1 MKKKQNII
9 IGCLVVLI
17 ITIAFSFNSLTS
29 VSFNYNK
36 LRGDV
41 SSHTGSVSINCTD
54 STIAVGETT
63 HCVLTGNATGIVS
76 GVIGTVTGSKV
87 NINVTKLNSNF
98 INGIDGVNINYSGAA
113 IDENVNFT
121 IADIEVTGVETG
133 EGYVSFGS
141 DSVLVDEEENT
152 ISLSGATANITVV
165 TPDNNN
171 YLSSLSVSDGSISFN
186 RDTTTYNFSV
196 PYTVDTITISA
207 NAESNKALVSGT
219 GTSGLSVGLNTKVVT
234 VRAQDQSEK
243 EYTLN
248 ITREAAPTAV
258 NPRLSSLVVEGAN
271 IGTFSSNN
279 YTYSAT
285 VSNDVSSIKIIP
297 TLIDN
302 RANLSGD
309 TGVKSLSVGTNR
321 FSIKITTEDVN
332 NSATYNITIVR
343 EKETDSRSSVDTLSS
358 LNVTD
363 TKISKDFKEN
373 KNSYT
378 AAVGYGIDSVS
389 ISATPTNN
397 KATVKGTGK
406 YNLKVGINNFNIIV
420 TAENGSINIYKITI
434 TREAESKKESTTT
447 RTTTTGTKKE
457 NDSLL
462 KELIINKKS
471 IKLDDNTFSY
481 KYSVLYDV
489 EELTIDAKAKSS
501 KAKVKIEKKDKLEV
515 GKNLVTITVQAE
527 DGSETMYVITVN
539 RKDKNEKLSDD
550 STLSSL
556 KLGKYNIDF
565 KSTKYTYDLTINNEE
580 SLDITYVPSNENSN
594 VIVTGNYDLEN
605 DSIISLIVTAEDGTT
620 SKYTI
625 NIKKRPSI
633 IYIILVLVISLIIL
647 AGIYLAY
654 YFLIIKKRNK
664 KVKPILEEKIEDN
677 GYVVKDG
684 IILPKEEVQKEQD
697 ELDSFPFNDVNE

>member
-29 VSFNYNK
+29 VSFNFNK

-63 HCVLTGNATGIVS
+63 HCILTGNATGIVS
-76 GVIGTVTGSKV
+76 GVVGTVTGSKV

-98 INGIDGVNINYSGAA
+98 INGIDGVSINYSGAA

-133 EGYVSFGS
+133 EGNVSFGP

-152 ISLSGATANITVV
+152 ITLSGATANITVV
-165 TPDNNN
+165 TPDSNN
-171 YLSSLSVSDGSISFN
+171 YLGSLSVSDGSISFN

-207 NAESNKALVSGT
+207 NAESGKALVSGT

-258 NPRLSSLVVEGAN
+258 NPKLSSLVVEGAN

-285 VSNDVSSIKIIP
+285 VSNDVSSINIIP

-343 EKETDSRSSVDTLSS
+343 EKKADSRSSVDTLSS

-406 YNLKVGINNFNIIV
+406 FNLKVGINNFNIIV

-434 TREAESKKESTTT
+434 TREAEVKKENTTT

-527 DGSETMYVITVN
+527 DGSETMYVITVT

-556 KLGKYNIDF
+556 KLGKYDIDF
-565 KSTKYTYDLTINNEE
+565 KSTKYTYNLTIKNEE

-633 IYIILVLVISLIIL
+633 IYIIFVLVISLIVL

-654 YFLIIKKRNK
+654 YFLVIKKRNK
-664 KVKPILEEKIEDN
+664 KVKPVLEEKIEDN

>member
-63 HCVLTGNATGIVS
+63 HCILTGNATGIVS
-76 GVIGTVTGSKV
+76 GVVGTVTGSKV

-98 INGIDGVNINYSGAA
+98 INGIDGVSINYSGAA

-133 EGYVSFGS
+133 EGYISFGS

-152 ISLSGATANITVV
+152 ITLSGATANITVV
-165 TPDNNN
+165 TPDSNN

-186 RDTTTYNFSV
+186 RDITTYNFSV

-207 NAESNKALVSGT
+207 NAESGKALVSGT

-243 EYTLN
+243 NYTLN

-258 NPRLSSLVVEGAN
+258 NPKLSSLVVEGAN

-285 VSNDVSSIKIIP
+285 VSNDVSSINIIP

-343 EKETDSRSSVDTLSS
+343 EKKADSRSSVDTLSS

-406 YNLKVGINNFNIIV
+406 FNLKVGINNFNIIV

-434 TREAESKKESTTT
+434 TREAEVKKENTTT

-565 KSTKYTYDLTINNEE
+565 KSTKYTYNLTIKNEE

-633 IYIILVLVISLIIL
+633 IFIILVLVISLIVL

-654 YFLIIKKRNK
+654 YFLVIKKRNK
-664 KVKPILEEKIEDN
+664 KVKPVLEEKIEDN

-697 ELDSFPFNDVNE
+697 ELDSYPFNDVNE

>member
-633 IYIILVLVISLIIL
+633 IYIILVLVISLIVL

-664 KVKPILEEKIEDN
+664 KDKPILEEKIEDN

>member
-29 VSFNYNK
+29 VSFNFNK

-41 SSHTGSVSINCTD
+41 SSHTGSVSISCTD

-63 HCVLTGNATGIVS
+63 HCVLTGNANGIVS

-133 EGYVSFGS
+133 EGNVSFGS

-152 ISLSGATANITVV
+152 IALSGATANITVV
-165 TPDNNN
+165 TPDSNN

-207 NAESNKALVSGT
+207 NAESNKAFVSGT

-243 EYTLN
+243 DYTLN

-321 FSIKITTEDVN
+321 FSIKITTEDAN

-406 YNLKVGINNFNIIV
+406 FNLKVGINNFNIIV

-565 KSTKYTYDLTINNEE
+565 KSTKYTYNLTINNEE

-633 IYIILVLVISLIIL
+633 IYIILVLVISLIVL

>member
-41 SSHTGSVSINCTD
+41 SSHTGAVSINCTD

-98 INGIDGVNINYSGAA
+98 VNGIDGVNINYSGAA

-165 TPDNNN
+165 TPDSNN

-186 RDTTTYNFSV
+186 KDTTTYNFSV

-207 NAESNKALVSGT
+207 NAESNKAFVSGT

-243 EYTLN
+243 DYTLN

-321 FSIKITTEDVN
+321 FSIKITTEDAN

-343 EKETDSRSSVDTLSS
+343 EKKADSRSSVDTLSS

-527 DGSETMYVITVN
+527 DGSETMYVITVT

-565 KSTKYTYDLTINNEE
+565 KSTKYTYNLTINNED

-605 DSIISLIVTAEDGTT
+605 DSIISLIVTAEDETT

-633 IYIILVLVISLIIL
+633 IYIILVLVISLIVL

>member
-76 GVIGTVTGSKV
+76 GVVGTVTGSKV

-98 INGIDGVNINYSGAA
+98 VNGVDGVNINYSGAA

-133 EGYVSFGS
+133 EGNVSFGS

-152 ISLSGATANITVV
+152 ITLSGATANITVV

-171 YLSSLSVSDGSISFN
+171 YLSSLSVSDGSINFN
-186 RDTTTYNFSV
+186 KDTTTYNFSV

-207 NAESNKALVSGT
+207 NAESNKAFVSGT

-243 EYTLN
+243 NYTLN

-406 YNLKVGINNFNIIV
+406 FNLKVGINNFNIIV

-434 TREAESKKESTTT
+434 TREAESKKESATT

-633 IYIILVLVISLIIL
+633 IYIILVLVISLIVL

>member
-29 VSFNYNK
+29 VSFNFNK

-41 SSHTGSVSINCTD
+41 STHTGSVSINCTD

-76 GVIGTVTGSKV
+76 GVVGTVTGSKV

-98 INGIDGVNINYSGAA
+98 VNGVDGVNINYSGAA

-133 EGYVSFGS
+133 EGYISFGS

-152 ISLSGATANITVV
+152 ITLSGATANITVV
-165 TPDNNN
+165 TPDSNN

-186 RDTTTYNFSV
+186 RDITTYNFSV

-207 NAESNKALVSGT
+207 NAESGKALVSGT

-243 EYTLN
+243 NYTLN

-343 EKETDSRSSVDTLSS
+343 EKKADSRSSVDTLSS

-363 TKISKDFKEN
+363 TKISKDFKES

-406 YNLKVGINNFNIIV
+406 FNLKVGINNFNIIV

-434 TREAESKKESTTT
+434 TREAESKKESATT

-527 DGSETMYVITVN
+527 DGSETMYVITVT

-556 KLGKYNIDF
+556 KLGKYDIDF
-565 KSTKYTYDLTINNEE
+565 KSTKYTYNLTIKNEE

-633 IYIILVLVISLIIL
+633 IYIIFVLVISLIVL

-654 YFLIIKKRNK
+654 YFLVIKKRNK
-664 KVKPILEEKIEDN
+664 KVKPVLEEKIEDN

>member
-17 ITIAFSFNSLTS
+17 ITIAFNFNSLTS

-343 EKETDSRSSVDTLSS
+343 EKENDSRSSVDTLSS

-633 IYIILVLVISLIIL
+633 IYIILVLVISLIVL

-697 ELDSFPFNDVNE
+697 ELDSFPFNDINE